1 MRAAI
6 APGSFNAEKRTVDV
20 VWSTGA
26 RGARYDWDIGR
37 YYEELS
43 MDADHVNLDRMNAGA
58 SVLNSHQ
65 SYDLN
70 SVIGAVVPGTAT
82 ADGKEGRATVALS
95 QRDDIAGI
103 VGDIQAG
110 IIKHISVGYNV
121 ARYEQVDIVMEG
133 DSKVPVYRAVDWEPA
148 EISFVPI
155 PFDAGAQTRS
165 REEAGT
171 ACVFV
176 QRGAAATKGEAMT
189 PEEIEAQRVAQEA
202 EKQRAAQ
209 AAQAAR
215 EEGARAE
222 RQRTADIRTACAVLP
237 DSIRAA
243 TETELVD
250 GNKTVEEA
258 RAAVIEKL
266 TAAQPS
272 IRSGGQSVIET
283 TEDERDKW
291 RSGVEAHIIQRAGLV
306 PMMRQHFGKEFKADP
321 GEFRGL
327 TLKELARDYLERR
340 GVKVRGL
347 SPMKMVEMAMR
358 SDITQSTSD
367 FVIALENV
375 LNKTL
380 LAGYA
385 TQADTWSRFVGTGS
399 ATDFR
404 PLNMY
409 RLGLFGK
416 LDAINEN
423 GEYKRKAIND
433 AEKETIQ
440 LATVGNIINL
450 SRQAIVNDDMGI
462 FSDLAAKLGRAARL
476 SIEIDVYALLAEN
489 AGLGPVMGDGKTM
502 FHADHGNIATTPA
515 YPSVA
520 SFDAARQ
527 QMAVQKDPWGNE
539 FLDLRPDV
547 WLGPLDKGGAVRVL
561 NGAQYDPDVTGK
573 FQRPNIVNGMFSD
586 VIDTPRLTG
595 NPWYVFADKDV
606 APAIKVL
613 FLDGQEAP
621 VLESREG
628 WNVDGVE
635 WKVRLD
641 YAVGAVDWRPALR
654 NAGAN
659 PA

>member
-26 RGARYDWDIGR
+26 RGKRFDWDIGY

-43 MDADHVNLDRMNAGA
+43 MDAAHVRLERMNAGA

-65 SYDLN
+65 SRDLTA
-70 SVIGAVVPGTAT
+70 VIGAVVRGSAVV
-82 ADGKEGRATVALS
+82 DGKEGRATVALS
-95 QRDDIAGI
+95 QREDIAGI
-103 VGDIQAG
+103 VGDIEAG
-110 IIKHISVGYNV
+110 IISFISVGYGV
-121 ARYEQVDIVMEG
+121 SRYELVDNVQEG
-133 DSKVPVYRAVDWEPA
+133 SDLLPVYRATDWEPA

-155 PFDAGAQTRS
+155 PFDAGAQTRNRDES
-165 REEAGT
+165 GS

-176 QRGAAATKGEAMT
+176 QRGAAAAKGDDMT
-189 PEEIEAQRVAQEA
+189 PEEIEAQRKAVEADKAAQE
-202 EKQRAAQ
+202 RAAQ
-209 AAQAAR
+209 VAR
-215 EEGARAE
+215 EEGAKAE
-222 RQRTADIRTACAVLP
+222 RQRTADIRAVCVPLP
-237 DSIRAA
+237 DSVRAA
-243 TETELVD
+243 VEKELIE
-250 GNKTVEEA
+250 GGKTVDEA
-258 RAAVIEKL
+258 RAVVIDKL
-266 TAAQPS
+266 VAGQTT
-272 IRSGGQSVIET
+272 IRSGGGTAVET

-306 PMMRQHFGKEFKADP
+306 PMMRQHFGKDFKADP

-409 RLGLFGK
+409 RMGLFGK

-489 AGLGPVMGDGKTM
+489 GGLGPVMGDGKTL

-573 FQRPNIVNGMFSD
+573 FQKPNIVNGMFSD

-595 NPWYVFADKDV
+595 NPWYVFADKEN

-654 NAGAN
+654 NAGAA